1 VPGALTMSPSA
12 HAASASRRL
21 PYPWKLGISCERVIR
36 ATKRPTVCEWSGIR
50 RSLGSVI
57 GMVAELDNFAQIA
70 AASLDRER
78 AAMLFGAAAQLRL
91 EHEMTQSDH
100 ARSASQSTI
109 AELRDAMGSSAFS
122 AAWEQGVS
130 MTTDQANDLALSIA
144 SATPTH

>member
-1 VPGALTMSPSA
+1 
-12 HAASASRRL
+12 
-21 PYPWKLGISCERVIR
+21 
-36 ATKRPTVCEWSGIR
+36 
-50 RSLGSVI
+50 
-57 GMVAELDNFAQIA
+57 MVAELDNFAQIA

-78 AAMLFGAAAQLRL
+78 AMMLFGAAAQLRL

-144 SATPTH
+144 SATPTHWSGFHIGCAATPG